1 MRYALSISS
10 GFHRPVVSP
19 MATSSS
25 LSIALFLVTN
35 LTRSL
40 FDERVPISHRIDKRL
55 LSTESRR
62 TGPSVIGEHTEKT
75 KETRQETR
83 RQVGAPVQSILAS
96 ASSVRRSASA
106 WSRRCGNDPCAVM
119 SYNWSMTVATPPP
132 GSSVGVRE
140 LKNQLS
146 SFLDRV
152 KAGEEIT
159 VTEHGRPIARLSA
172 VGSDVDRMA
181 VLVAAGIVQ
190 PATGRQRR
198 LPSKRVK
205 LSGGASALAGIVAE
219 QRG

>member
-1 MRYALSISS
+1 
-10 GFHRPVVSP
+10 
-19 MATSSS
+19 
-25 LSIALFLVTN
+25 
-35 LTRSL
+35 
-40 FDERVPISHRIDKRL
+40 
-55 LSTESRR
+55 
-62 TGPSVIGEHTEKT
+62 
-75 KETRQETR
+75 
-83 RQVGAPVQSILAS
+83 
-96 ASSVRRSASA
+96 
-106 WSRRCGNDPCAVM
+106 
-119 SYNWSMTVATPPP
+119 MTVATLPLGP
-132 GSSVGVRE
+132 SVGVRE